1 MMTLQINRFLPAKS
15 RLMLFCAM
23 LLYSL
28 LMASCAKKPVF
39 INVESVKIG
48 SLKDSILQT
57 YINFKVYNPNSIGST
72 LTASDVK
79 TYYKGKLVGSS
90 SIEKEV
96 KLPAN
101 DTIIIPI
108 VSQLNIW
115 SLADV
120 FPELLATDTAVFR
133 IEGSNRVRAL
143 GMNITVPVKQDIKLN
158 VKHAVSDQLSR
169 TFQND
174 SNFRIKQIRL
184 SRMPGLSKSGF
195 NMVVQVK
202 NSFPF
207 DYQLQSLD
215 LDIYRKGGTNAVANW
230 KMTDTIDQK
239 AGGVAN
245 IPIKIEVD
253 NLNLLG
259 EARLSDLFNPKI
271 EVVVKGQAVIAIQG
285 RTFTIPVEEN
295 RTVSFNPLTGVSY

>member
-1 MMTLQINRFLPAKS
+1 MTLRTNRLLPAKS

-23 LLYSL
+23 LSYSL
-28 LMASCAKKPVF
+28 LMSSCAKKPVF
-39 INVESVKIG
+39 ISVESVKIG

-57 YINFKVYNPNSIGST
+57 YIDFKVYNPNSIGST
-72 LTASDVK
+72 LTSSDVK

-90 SIEKEV
+90 NIEKEIR
-96 KLPAN
+96 LPAN

-108 VSQLNIW
+108 VSQLNIM

-120 FPELLATDTAVFR
+120 FPELLATDTTAFR

-143 GMNITVPVKQDIKLN
+143 GMSVTVPVKQDIKLN
-158 VKHAVSDQLSR
+158 VKHAVSEQLSR
-169 TFQND
+169 TFQNE

-195 NMVVQVK
+195 NMVLQVK

-215 LDIYRKGGTNAVANW
+215 LDIYRKGGTNVIANW

-245 IPIKIEVD
+245 IPIKVEVD
-253 NLNLLG
+253 NLTLLG

-271 EVVVKGQAVIAIQG
+271 DIVVKGHAVIAIQG
-285 RTFTIPVEEN
+285 RAFAIPVEEN

>member
-1 MMTLQINRFLPAKS
+1 MMTLQINRLLPAKS

-28 LMASCAKKPVF
+28 LMVSCAKKPVF

-48 SLKDSILQT
+48 SLKDSILQM

-72 LTASDVK
+72 LTASNVK

-90 SIEKEV
+90 TIEKEI

-108 VSQLNIW
+108 VSQLNIM

-158 VKHAVSDQLSR
+158 VKHAVSEQLSR

-174 SNFRIKQIRL
+174 SNFRIKQLRL
-184 SRMPGLSKSGF
+184 SRVPGLSKSGF

-207 DYQLQSLD
+207 DYQLQQLD
-215 LDIYRKGGTNAVANW
+215 LNIYRKGSTNAVANW

-271 EVVVKGQAVIAIQG
+271 DIVVKGQAVIAIQG
-285 RTFTIPVEEN
+285 RTFSIPVEEN